1 MASPSKKS
9 WSSLTYLISEG
20 WVEEEQ
26 IRKSAPLKTGTII
39 PQITPFY
46 KITARGI
53 DKVTVHNE
61 KFHGI
66 NMEATGQSI
75 IALGDGNV
83 VNVRYQDAAG
93 ALLKLKEGIGHEQ
106 IEREGEV
113 RRHG

>member
-53 DKVTVHNE
+53 DK
-61 KFHGI
+61 GS
-66 NMEATGQSI
+66 Q
-75 IALGDGNV
+75 
-83 VNVRYQDAAG
+83 
-93 ALLKLKEGIGHEQ
+93 
-106 IEREGEV
+106 
-113 RRHG
+113 